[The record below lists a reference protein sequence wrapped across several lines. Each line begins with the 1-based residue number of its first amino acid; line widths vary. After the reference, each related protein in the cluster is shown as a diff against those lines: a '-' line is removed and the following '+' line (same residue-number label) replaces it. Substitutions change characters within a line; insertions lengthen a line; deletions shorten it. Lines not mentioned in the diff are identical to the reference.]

1 MTRTLLCVGLVLM
14 LVAPSFAAKNPAE
27 TVPFD
32 HWAYDAVQKLVES
45 GIIVGYPDGTFR
57 GERTMTRY
65 EFAMAISRLLDL
77 IPAAK
82 PGDTTLGST
91 RPQTGATGPV
101 GPVGQTGPM
110 GPQGAAGTA
119 GPAGPRGERGSAG
132 PAGAGG
138 PAGAAGPAGPPGPPG
153 PAGPP
158 GPRGE
163 RGPVGPTGPKG
174 DMGPAGPAGAGVQ
187 GPAGPAG
194 PAGVNGPAGPAGPAG
209 PQGVAGVAGPAGV
222 KGDKG
227 DAPSPD
233 EVRAIC
239 KKLLDEFSDDIK
251 AIRDDVDALEDN
263 VYDLSDRVAY
273 LEEAAK
279 GPKAFGFIDYRIG
292 YDGDSVQ
299 AGNEF
304 DNMTAKVGI
313 EGKVTNDLFARVA
326 LKTRDTS
333 DAGRE
338 WFNSTLE
345 TGSYT
350 GAAVDGY
357 SAGDIWLDE
366 AYVKFPT
373 KSLLHADWTLGRQ
386 FVSEGLGLL
395 INNERKSLQ
404 GIRGQFNNVY
414 GTNLNYDVFAGG
426 SDYSFLTADR
436 PGTTDG
442 YLAMALSYAKPSW
455 KLTGQY
461 LHDGYGDEQ
470 GWAGTFW
477 AKFWGRELY
486 AEVAKQLRWR
496 DGVNADTEDFSTPTA
511 IMAMLDVFKGKNW
524 ALRGFYSD
532 VDATYDVWNS
542 TTNPYYENYS
552 GNEPLAIPW
561 QRWLDRP
568 LAMTN
573 VQAVGG
579 QLELKLGKPTVE
591 LAYYDLQAN
600 SSYWNESPY
609 AGVSGMGSEIPYD
622 KLFSVKLS
630 QEVADGVN
638 LGLTYALQTAN
649 DSYSSLDQQNM
660 LAAQVTVGF

>member
-1 MTRTLLCVGLVLM
+1 MTRTLLCVALVLM

-77 IPAAK
+77 IPQAK
-82 PGDTTLGST
+82 PGDTTIGGGTT
-91 RPQTGATGPV
+91 RPTVGPAGATGATGATGPV
-101 GPVGQTGPM
+101 GP
-110 GPQGAAGTA
+110 QGAAGPQ
-119 GPAGPRGERGSAG
+119 GPAGARGERGSAG
-132 PAGAGG
+132 PAGPAG
-138 PAGAAGPAGPPGPPG
+138 PAGTAGPAGPPGPPG

-174 DMGPAGPAGAGVQ
+174 DMGPAGPAGAAGPQGAVGPV
-187 GPAGPAG
+187 GPAGAQ
-194 PAGVNGPAGPAGPAG
+194 GPAGPAGPAG
-209 PQGVAGVAGPAGV
+209 PQGVAGVAGPAGA

-273 LEEAAK
+273 LEEASK

-292 YDGDSVQ
+292 YDGEVIQ

-304 DNMTAKVGI
+304 DNLTAKIGI
-313 EGKVTNDLFARVA
+313 EGKVTNDLSARVA
-326 LKTRDTS
+326 LKTRDTG
-333 DAGRE
+333 DDG
-338 WFNSTLE
+338 T
-345 TGSYT
+345 
-350 GAAVDGY
+350 VDGY
-357 SAGDIWLDE
+357 DAGAIWLDE
-366 AYVKFPT
+366 AYLKFPT
-373 KSLLHADWTLGRQ
+373 KKLLHADWTVGRQ

-395 INNERKSLQ
+395 INDERKSQQ
-404 GIRGQFNNVY
+404 GLRGQFNNVY
-414 GTNLNYDVFAGG
+414 GTGLNYDVFAGG
-426 SDYSFLTADR
+426 GEYEFMTSDMPAK
-436 PGTTDG
+436 TDG
-442 YLAMALSYAKPSW
+442 YLAMAMSYGRPSW

-461 LHDGYGDEQ
+461 LHDGYADEQ

-486 AEVAKQLRWR
+486 AEVAKQLKWAS
-496 DGVNADTEDFSTPTA
+496 GVDTDTASFSEPTA
-511 IMAMLDVFKGKNW
+511 IMAMLDVFKGSNW

-532 VDATYDVWNS
+532 VDATYDVAYS
-542 TTNPYYENYS
+542 TTNPYFENYS
-552 GNEPLAIPW
+552 GNEPLAVPW

-573 VQAVGG
+573 VQAIGG

-600 SSYWNESPY
+600 SNYWAQSPY
-609 AGVSGMGSEIPYD
+609 AGLEDTSEFGELPYN
-622 KLFSVKLS
+622 KLFSVKVT

-649 DSYSSLDQQNM
+649 DAYSSLEQQNL